1 MNNADAQYTKLVE
14 DILSTGERVSNR
26 TGIDTLS
33 LFGYQMRFNL
43 NEGFPAL
50 TTKKL
55 AWKSVVAELLWFLE
69 GSDDERRLAEI
80 TYGRDRSELV
90 GRNTIWTANAD
101 AQGKA
106 LGYYN
111 GDDAKRLGPIYGVQ
125 WRSWTSPYYDDGDLR
140 IDVRD
145 QVDLVLRAL
154 RENPDDRRIIL
165 SAWNAGELD
174 QMALPPCHCFAQFR
188 VYNGR
193 LHCLM
198 YQRSCDVGLG
208 VPFNIASYALLTHIL
223 AREVGLGVGDF
234 VHTLGDAHIYV
245 NHIDALKGQIALEP
259 FPLPKLIV
267 DENFSLTE
275 TLLGNT
281 PLDAA
286 KAFKLEGY
294 QHHETVKMDMAV

>member
-14 DILSTGERVSNR
+14 DILATGERVPNR

-80 TYGRDRSELV
+80 TYGRPRAEIVDRT
-90 GRNTIWTANAD
+90 TIWTANAD
-101 AQGKA
+101 AQGVQ

-125 WRSWTSPYYDDGDLR
+125 WRSWTTPYYDDGDLR
-140 IDVRD
+140 IAVRD
-145 QVDLVLRAL
+145 QIQEVLRAL
-154 RENPDDRRIIL
+154 RTNPDDRRIIL

>member
-1 MNNADAQYTKLVE
+1 MHADIIYNTLIE
-14 DILSTGERVSNR
+14 HILSNGELVSNR

-33 LFGYQMRFNL
+33 VFGYQMRFDL

-50 TTKKL
+50 TCKKL
-55 AWKSVVAELLWFLE
+55 AWKACVGELLWFLE

-101 AQGKA
+101 AQGVQ

-125 WRSWTSPYYDDGDLR
+125 WRSWTTPYYDDGDLR
-140 IDVRD
+140 IAVRD
-145 QVDLVLRAL
+145 QIQEVLRAL
-154 RENPDDRRIIL
+154 RTNPDDRRIIL

-188 VYNGR
+188 VYNER

-208 VPFNIASYALLTHIL
+208 VPFNFASYALLTHIL

-245 NHIDALKGQIALEP
+245 NHINALKEQITREP
-259 FPLPKLIV
+259 FPMPKLII
-267 DENFSLTE
+267 DEKFILSDVLAGKTPPEAVSYFKLNGYQSHE
-275 TLLGNT
+275 TL
-281 PLDAA
+281 
-286 KAFKLEGY
+286 
-294 QHHETVKMDMAV
+294 KMDMAV